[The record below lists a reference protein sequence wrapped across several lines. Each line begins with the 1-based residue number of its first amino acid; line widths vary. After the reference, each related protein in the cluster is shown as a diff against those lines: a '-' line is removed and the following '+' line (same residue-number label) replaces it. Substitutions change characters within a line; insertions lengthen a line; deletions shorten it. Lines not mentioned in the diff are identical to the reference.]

1 MVSEKM
7 QTHLQKVDAEG
18 KFKDVKEIKEQET
31 WTDSKLWQLAL
42 EIDVT
47 ATKEKT
53 ESKTDSFVKIDQLFQ
68 LLKILLK
75 IKNNWRYSMLWML
88 FD

>member
-31 WTDSKLWQLAL
+31 
-42 EIDVT
+42 
-47 ATKEKT
+47 
-53 ESKTDSFVKIDQLFQ
+53 
-68 LLKILLK
+68 
-75 IKNNWRYSMLWML
+75 
-88 FD
+88 